1 MGSNT
6 NELFKLAAKY
16 FYIEYKIKGGSQ
28 KEIAEKLGI
37 TNSYVSS
44 VLNGSRSASLPLMEQ
59 IATQLSN
66 RPLDEFLV
74 VGRRIKNGQEPL
86 QKAISESEDTPE
98 SLIAK
103 LTYYVVSHQRIENEL
118 NEKQWLLQQ
127 ALNVANYGIV
137 IVDNDRKVLAYNKAY
152 KAMFS
157 YPEEILSTRNIIDYI
172 NWSRLL
178 FLDQVEFDKN
188 AKEAL
193 ASTTAIAHTSKL
205 KDGRTIER
213 KTFPIHKNES
223 FAGWVVHLIDI
234 TLTKRKGDRKK

>member
-1 MGSNT
+1 MGSNM

-16 FYIEYKIKGGSQ
+16 FYKEYKKSGGSQ
-28 KEIAEKLGI
+28 KELAEKLGV

-103 LTYYVVSHQRIENEL
+103 LTYYVVNHQRIEKEL
-118 NEKQWLLQQ
+118 EEEQWLLQE
-127 ALNVANYGIV
+127 ALDIADYGIV
-137 IVDNDRKVLAYNKAY
+137 IFGKDRKVLAYNKSY
-152 KAMFS
+152 KEMFG
-157 YPEEILSTRNIIDYI
+157 YPEEILATRNIMAYAK
-172 NWSRLL
+172 WSRPLV
-178 FLDQVEFDKN
+178 LDQIKFDKDVE
-188 AKEAL
+188 EAL
-193 ASTTAIAHTSKL
+193 NSTTRITHTLKL
-205 KDGRTIER
+205 KGGRTIER
-213 KTFPIHKNES
+213 IIHPIFKNEDI
-223 FAGWVVHLIDI
+223 AGWAVHLIDI
-234 TLTKRKGDRKK
+234 TPTKRKGDKKK